1 VAAMY
6 ILAFVLTTTEFVCLS
21 FNLLK
26 VLGILKLFNQIDYL
40 NVI

>member
-1 VAAMY
+1 MS
-6 ILAFVLTTTEFVCLS
+6 ILAFNLSKTEFVCPS
-21 FNLLK
+21 FDLLK